1 MSDISAIARSGL
13 AAAQT
18 RLGAAASNI
27 ANRDSEGYRRM
38 SVDSREAAGGG
49 VIASVRRESEPSG
62 SDGLVTDLVDAMEA
76 RQGFAANLKVLKT
89 QDSLIGSLLDVRA

>member
-18 RLGAAASNI
+18 RLGNI